1 MVASAP
7 LLTVAAP
14 SSQHFALM
22 RRAMQFRCMAVIDI
36 SFELHQ
42 QHHSHCH
49 DIYPMGLLG
58 TGGKADSTSVG
69 LPSEGRPQ
77 YTPELKKMIGFGMG
91 VTGLT
96 MADYL
101 DPSADH

>member
-1 MVASAP
+1 MQPGQVEVSCGSV
-7 LLTVAAP
+7 VAALRADAKSHAIP
-14 SSQHFALM
+14 VHGRHRHF
-22 RRAMQFRCMAVIDI
+22 
-36 SFELHQ
+36 FELHH

-49 DIYPMGLLG
+49 GIYQMGLLG
-58 TGGKADSTSVG
+58 TGDKADSTSVA

-77 YTPELKKMIGFGMG
+77 YTPELKRMIGFVMG